1 MPATKTSAK
10 KKQKQCDP
18 NHPHCARIL
27 LIDSQQRLL
36 LVRELKHKQWNLPG
50 GIIDSGED
58 AWTAAKREL
67 LEETAVDIMQESK
80 PHDHKFDE
88 NGGGIAYFVYN
99 IDHSPTVRA
108 DDKDEIAEVA
118 YTRLT

>member
-1 MPATKTSAK
+1 MPAKKTSAK

-36 LVRELKHKQWNLPG
+36 LVKELKDKQWNLPG
-50 GIIDSGED
+50 GEIDPGED

-67 LEETAVDIMQESK
+67 KEETAVDIMQESK
-80 PHDHKFDE
+80 PHDHRFIE
-88 NGGGIAYFVYN
+88 NGGGIAYFVYK
-99 IDHSPTVRA
+99 IEGSPTARA
-108 DDKDEIAEVA
+108 NDSLNFGAGRRIA
-118 YTRLT
+118 